1 MVGAVGMAKQRLR
14 PAAGNTRRDG
24 DGALESRRAGL
35 QPAAVQRRAMLVLW
49 SVLLFLTGG
58 LAVFM
63 FFAQDLP
70 FAEEYHRF
78 NRVKKE
84 AATAGNAVVYTRH
97 NVKPD
102 GTLRSAQPRQPW
114 KTLVEPAVSPAEGA
128 LRVVYVHGFDTG
140 FTESIAQ
147 GSYLARLLRQ
157 WTDRKPGGAAL
168 DFRTFSWRAD
178 FGPGEYATGL
188 RAATAQAGALAAYL
202 KSLAPAASGP
212 AASPLVILAHGLGGQ
227 LALEALQRLE
237 REGGVPPIE
246 ALILIQPAVRRIDV
260 SKGTYETI
268 TGDAVSV
275 VDYTGQYFEVIG
287 RVRTV
292 LATCSS
298 TDASVAQFFSTDLNM
313 PEDVPDS
320 PKSYAA
326 LGCPYFSST
335 EAEVFPPNF
344 RLIDLSPG
352 RYLDM
357 VIPGH
362 HSIFDGSGRR
372 ALWSLWQR
380 VLRQVEGR

>member
-1 MVGAVGMAKQRLR
+1 
-14 PAAGNTRRDG
+14 
-24 DGALESRRAGL
+24 
-35 QPAAVQRRAMLVLW
+35 MLALW
-49 SVLLFLTGG
+49 SVLLLLTGG
-58 LAVFM
+58 VGVLL
-63 FFAQDLP
+63 FFAQDAP

-78 NRVKKE
+78 NRVKRE
-84 AATAGNAVVYTRH
+84 AVAAGNAVVYSRH
-97 NVKPD
+97 NVKHD

-114 KTLVEPAVSPAEGA
+114 KTIVDPAEPPADGV

-140 FTESIAQ
+140 FTDSISQ
-147 GSYLARLLRQ
+147 GNHLARLLRQ
-157 WTDRKPGGAAL
+157 WSDRRQTGLAL
-168 DFRTFSWRAD
+168 DFRTFSWRSD
-178 FGPGEYATGL
+178 FGPGEYAIGL
-188 RAATAQAGALAAYL
+188 RAATAQAAALAAFL
-202 KSLAPAASGP
+202 KDLKPSGP
-212 AASPLVILAHGLGGQ
+212 SDATSPRLVILSHGLGGQ
-227 LALEALQRLE
+227 LTLEALQRLE

-246 ALILIQPAVRRIDV
+246 ALVMIQPAVRRIDV

-268 TGDAVSV
+268 TGEAVST

-298 TDASVAQFFSTDLNM
+298 TDASVARFFAHDLNI

-326 LGCPYFSST
+326 LGYPYFSST

-380 VLRQVEGR
+380 VLRQTGAAAR

>member
-1 MVGAVGMAKQRLR
+1 
-14 PAAGNTRRDG
+14 
-24 DGALESRRAGL
+24 
-35 QPAAVQRRAMLVLW
+35 MLLFW

-58 LAVFM
+58 LAVFL
-63 FFAQDLP
+63 FLAQDVP

-97 NVKPD
+97 NVRHD
-102 GTLRSAQPRQPW
+102 GTLRNAQPRQPW

-128 LRVVYVHGFDTG
+128 LRVIYVHGFDTG

-157 WTDRKPGGAAL
+157 WTDRKQGGPAL

-202 KSLAPAASGP
+202 KSLAPVTSGSAAM
-212 AASPLVILAHGLGGQ
+212 PLVILAHGLGGQ

-246 ALILIQPAVRRIDV
+246 ALVLLQPAVRRIDV

-292 LATCSS
+292 LATSSS

-380 VLRQVEGR
+380 VLRQVEGH